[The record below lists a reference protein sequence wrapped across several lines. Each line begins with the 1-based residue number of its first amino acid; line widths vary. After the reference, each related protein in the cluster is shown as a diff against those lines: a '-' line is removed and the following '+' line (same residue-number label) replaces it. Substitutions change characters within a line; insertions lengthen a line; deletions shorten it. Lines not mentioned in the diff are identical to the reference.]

1 MFTYDFTWLGLVILL
16 VIAASYVG
24 IFFMGKKMSFGW
36 WMFGALILGLVVGAA
51 LQLIF
56 GVSYSATTP
65 EGSLDM
71 AFAFELANIARG
83 AYTNLLQLMV
93 MPLVMVAII
102 TGITKAGGNKEE
114 GKGVKNLGKAMGL
127 TIGTLLVTCAIS
139 VLLTV
144 IVTTIFGL
152 NAEGMVGKPQTKEAT
167 TLTATIE
174 SIFAS
179 KNIFATLSA
188 NSVLPMMFL
197 ALIFALI
204 ILGMRKES
212 PESGAKLEAAIDVI
226 YDFVMGLVDIV
237 ISLAPYGVL
246 AYILNFAANTSFEQY
261 LTLGKFVIC
270 SYVALIV
277 VFVMHIIIVLLCGVG
292 PKRFFGN
299 ASKALMIAFSTRSS
313 MATLP
318 VTIQS
323 MENMGVEPSIATFAG
338 TFGTCIGQNG
348 CGGVYPAMLATMVY
362 ATAEYGSVNLLLAPD
377 KLILLIIIVTLC
389 SAGIAGVGGGAT
401 MAGLMVFGV
410 LGFDVSLIGML
421 FSVEALIDMGRTF
434 VNVSDGMVAGIV
446 AARFSGNLGAEKSA
460 EEKTAAAQAE

>member
-1 MFTYDFTWLGLVILL
+1 MFANAFTWLGLVILV
-16 VIAASYVG
+16 VIAASYVLTWYL
-24 IFFMGKKMSFGW
+24 GKKMSFGW

-51 LQLIF
+51 FQLIF
-56 GVSYSATTP
+56 GTNSTSA
-65 EGSLDM
+65 DM
-71 AFAFELANIARG
+71 AFAFEIANIVRS

-102 TGITKAGGNKEE
+102 TGITKAGGNKENGE
-114 GKGVKNLGKAMGL
+114 GGVKNLGKAMGV
-127 TIGTLLVTCAIS
+127 TIATLLITCAIS

-144 IVTTIFGL
+144 IVTSIFGL
-152 NAEGMVGKPQTKEAT
+152 SSAGLAPHDKGKTST
-167 TLTATIE
+167 TLTDTIA
-174 SIFAS
+174 SIFS
-179 KNIFATLSA
+179 STNIFATLSA

-197 ALIFALI
+197 ALIFAVI

-212 PESGAKLEAAIDVI
+212 PESAAKLEAAIDVI

-237 ISLAPYGVL
+237 IGFAPYGVL
-246 AYILNFAANTSFEQY
+246 AYILNFAANTAFAEY
-261 LTLGKFVIC
+261 LTLGVFVIC
-270 SYVALIV
+270 SYAALIV
-277 VFVMHIIIVLLCGVG
+277 VFVMHLVVVTLCGVS
-292 PKRFFGN
+292 PVRFIRNG
-299 ASKALMIAFSTRSS
+299 SKALMIAFSTRSS

-362 ATAEYGSVNLLLAPD
+362 ASKGVALLADPGT
-377 KLILLIIIVTLC
+377 LIMLIIIVTLC

-410 LGFDVSLIGML
+410 LGFDPALIGML

-434 VNVSDGMVAGIV
+434 INVSDGMVAGVV

-460 EEKTAAAQAE
+460 EEKAAAAAQAE